1 MGKAISD
8 KFMKDLAEG
17 ARLHE
22 LLKTVRNDDTLM
34 LALRG
39 DYINVY
45 YRGGSILHLSEQGN
59 GYAAKFDT
67 NYFKEKPVTLPPSAI
82 HSSEDCLTWVAAL
95 PELKETMNRHFART
109 RKSERE
115 FQQLVAWE
123 NNRSTISNDTEYF
136 ITDIEF
142 ADRDQGAKLDM
153 VGLKWPSNQRKDE
166 TRCTPVLIEMKYSIG
181 AYDGEAG
188 IAKHIAD
195 LEQILANPAK
205 RESINKT
212 IEEQFEQL
220 LRLGLISFN
229 RNGTYDRA
237 AVSREH
243 KPEVIFLLA
252 NHNPRST
259 KLLRILDEI
268 KEPADFDLRFF
279 TASFAGYGMHDRC
292 MLRLTEFKE
301 LVRRLARSLPAAV
314 G

>member
-8 KFMKDLAEG
+8 KFMNDLTEG
-17 ARLHE
+17 GRLHE
-22 LLKTVRNDDTLM
+22 LTQRVRNDDTLM

-45 YRGGSILHLSEQGN
+45 YRGGSILHLSEQDN
-59 GYAAKFDT
+59 GYAARFDT
-67 NYFKEKPVTLPPSAI
+67 NYFKERPVTLPPSAI
-82 HSSEDCLTWVAAL
+82 QEPGDCLTWVTAL
-95 PELKETMNRHFART
+95 PELKEAMNRHFART

-123 NNRSTISNDTEYF
+123 NNRSAISNDTEYF

-153 VGLKWPSNQRKDE
+153 VGLKWLSNHRKDE

-212 IEEQFEQL
+212 IEDQFDQL
-220 LRLGLISFN
+220 RNLKLIRFN
-229 RNGTYDRA
+229 EHVNYSRA
-237 AVSREH
+237 AVSGR
-243 KPEVIFLLA
+243 PEVVFLLA
-252 NHNPRST
+252 NHNPRSK
-259 KLLRILDEI
+259 KLLNILDEI

-279 TASFAGYGMHDRC
+279 TASFSGYGMHDRC
-292 MLRLTEFKE
+292 MLGLTNFKE
-301 LVRRLARSLPAAV
+301 LVRRLA